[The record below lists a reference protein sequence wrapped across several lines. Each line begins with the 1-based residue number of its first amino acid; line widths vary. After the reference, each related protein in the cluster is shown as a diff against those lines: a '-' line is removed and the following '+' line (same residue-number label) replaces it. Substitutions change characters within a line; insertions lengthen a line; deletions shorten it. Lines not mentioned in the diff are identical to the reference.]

1 MANTTA
7 AAMMTE
13 LTTMEAEEVAFNF
26 IGLWITIGVFSV
38 FVLSFVIYG
47 LVIAQ
52 TGKLF
57 LPQRAEDKV
66 PLSPDHRDDDV
77 EADEKKTSPST
88 STGVKETDNATV
100 ADEPPSYDKAVL
112 GATSGQDA
120 ATNTDDGDGKTADDA
135 NVKIEVYEQK
145 VDTADEL

>member
-1 MANTTA
+1 
-7 AAMMTE
+7 
-13 LTTMEAEEVAFNF
+13 MEVEEVAFNF
-26 IGLWITIGVFSV
+26 VGLWITIGVFSV
-38 FVLSFVIYG
+38 FVLSFLIYA
-47 LVIAQ
+47 LVIVQ

-66 PLSPDHRDDDV
+66 PLSPDHRDNDV
-77 EADEKKTSPST
+77 EAADEKKTSPST
-88 STGVKETDNATV
+88 STAGMEETDNATV

-112 GATSGQDA
+112 GASSGQAA